1 MNMQNWKE
9 LNFIQTCK
17 LCFVRVYS
25 FLCSC
30 MYICGLVQFFV
41 LIFTFSF
48 DGPLAPYH
56 TE

>member
-1 MNMQNWKE
+1 MQNWKE